1 MLFSTFPYTIPDD
14 FRSKK
19 TFRTF
24 RINLSVQFVS
34 RYSHPEINPR
44 CTQREAY
51 PHVRPFHPWWQRFP
65 GIRTSWLKVGQEWRW
80 IGWII
85 GWTRD
90 RKIFARDRRAHL
102 SGRTLGTQLQ
112 HRKHNQQLSRRNQP
126 RLSSEPGASQACNNE
141 LVKLKGIQIFFL
153 WKEILVY
160 IYIYIIRKCNCN
172 YSSMLK
178 WCLENK

>member
-1 MLFSTFPYTIPDD
+1 MYTTRSLSTRTPVSSMMTAFPRDPDELVESWTGVAVD
-14 FRSKK
+14 RLDHRLDTRSVGK
-19 TFRTF
+19 FLHAIVERTY
-24 RINLSVQFVS
+24 QA
-34 RYSHPEINPR
+34 E
-44 CTQREAY
+44 
-51 PHVRPFHPWWQRFP
+51 
-65 GIRTSWLKVGQEWRW
+65 
-80 IGWII
+80 
-85 GWTRD
+85 
-90 RKIFARDRRAHL
+90 
-102 SGRTLGTQLQ
+102 TLGTQLQ

-141 LVKLKGIQIFFL
+141 LVKLKGTQIFFL